1 MAADF
6 LSYVL
11 EGEARVAVIEGT
23 VIGYLIA
30 YPRDDDYFIENIAVD
45 PLAAGKG
52 TGKVLM
58 AVVEKSA
65 IEAKKSCI
73 RLYTNIRMW
82 ENFSFYAAL
91 GYRKTHE
98 HKEAGFHRIYFE
110 KDCSEA

>member
-11 EGEARVAVIEGT
+11 KGEARVAAIDGII
-23 VIGYLIA
+23 IGYLIA

-45 PLAAGKG
+45 PLVAGKG
-52 TGKVLM
+52 TGKVLL
-58 AVVEKSA
+58 AVVEASA

-91 GYRKTHE
+91 GFHKTHE
-98 HKEAGFHRIYFE
+98 IKEAGFHRIYFE
-110 KDCSEA
+110 KDCIKA

>member
-11 EGEARVAVIEGT
+11 KGEARVAVIDGT
-23 VIGYLIA
+23 IIGYLIA

-45 PLAAGKG
+45 PLTAGKG
-52 TGKVLM
+52 IGKVLM
-58 AVVEKSA
+58 SVVEKSA

-98 HKEAGFHRIYFE
+98 VKEAELHRVYFK
-110 KDCSEA
+110 KDCIEA

>member
-11 EGEARVAVIEGT
+11 KGEARVAIIDGA

-52 TGKVLM
+52 TDKILI

-82 ENFSFYAAL
+82 EIFFL
-91 GYRKTHE
+91 CCFG
-98 HKEAGFHRIYFE
+98 IP
-110 KDCSEA
+110 